1 MKYISNSNTAIVTE
15 MIFTGKTR
23 AEIKK
28 EDLNRATTSKVYL
41 SDDKVDELAKS
52 WGATFSRGTK

>member
-28 EDLNRATTSKVYL
+28 EDRNQANTSKVYL
-41 SDDKVDELAKS
+41 SNCKVDELARK

>member
-1 MKYISNSNTAIVTE
+1 MKYVSNSNTAILTE
-15 MIFTGKTR
+15 MVTTGKTR

-28 EDLNRATTSKVYL
+28 EDLNRANTSKVYL

>member
-1 MKYISNSNTAIVTE
+1 MKYISNSNAEIVSE
-15 MIFTGKTR
+15 MVLNGKTR

-28 EDLNRATTSKVYL
+28 EDLNRANTSKVYL

>member
-15 MIFTGKTR
+15 MIFNGKTR

-28 EDLNRATTSKVYL
+28 EDLNRANTSKVYL
-41 SDDKVDELAKS
+41 SNCKVDELGNK
-52 WGATFSRGTK
+52 WGAKVSRGTK

>member
-28 EDLNRATTSKVYL
+28 EDLNRANTSKVYL
-41 SDDKVDELAKS
+41 SDDKVDELARK
-52 WGATFSRGTK
+52 WGATFSKGTK